1 MLIEDDI
8 QNCLTVLQKG
18 GIILYPTDTVWGIGC
33 DATNEE
39 AVKKILNQFMS
50 DGIYLDEIITPVYE
64 MPITSWQSHIQEQ
77 YKSLS
82 NEMLSQAEFE
92 NEIEKDKVVYGVFSG
107 FN

>member
-1 MLIEDDI
+1 MPSPMSKAFL
-8 QNCLTVLQKG
+8 NCYIKANS
-18 GIILYPTDTVWGIGC
+18 Y
-33 DATNEE
+33 EE

>member
-1 MLIEDDI
+1 
-8 QNCLTVLQKG
+8 
-18 GIILYPTDTVWGIGC
+18 
-33 DATNEE
+33 
-39 AVKKILNQFMS
+39 
-50 DGIYLDEIITPVYE
+50 